1 MSLYHDLI
9 EYTDKQYT
17 PLHMPG
23 HKRNPA
29 FPQPEAIK
37 ADITEIPDFDSL
49 YEESGPLLALKERVQ
64 RLYHSE
70 NSFLLVNGSTGGL
83 LTAIRS
89 ATKQGDTVL
98 MARNCHCAVYHA
110 IRMFGLH
117 AEYIQPEYDRYG
129 IAEGIRLEQVQNALH
144 HFDLSAFHSSHSPEQ
159 EALSSQTHVSTDI
172 FPEHTNPSPRRP
184 SLVILTSPTY
194 EGRISELKAIAD
206 YLHKQKIPL
215 LVDEAHGAH
224 LSLHPAFEGSAVSVG
239 ADLVVQSLHK
249 TLPALTQTALLH
261 VNGSLVTLDRIRSN
275 FKMLQTSSPSFL
287 LLSSVDQCICVL
299 EERADELFSALHQNL
314 IRFYEKTKT
323 LKYLHVISPDEI
335 TRTGDFSQTNCS
347 TTVSSNRYPCDP
359 SRIVVTTPDT
369 MTGLQLATR
378 LKNDFGIEL
387 EASAPRHII
396 AITGIADTEET
407 FDRFAEALQT
417 LDTELVRNTTLTSER
432 STADAHSQSVL
443 TSQKYNNMCF
453 RYPSIP
459 ESVYDSH
466 MTEHA
471 PTETLPYSACEGHIS
486 AEFLY
491 LYPPGI
497 PMLVPGERISAEL
510 LTCIEQLLENNFSL
524 YGPKHATNKYLQVL
538 QEN

>member
-23 HKRNPA
+23 HKRNPL
-29 FPQPEAIK
+29 FLQPDAYK
-37 ADITEIPDFDSL
+37 SDITEIPGFDSL

-89 ATKQGDTVL
+89 ATKRGDTVL

-117 AEYIQPEYDRYG
+117 AEYIQPDYDKYG
-129 IAEGIRLEQVQNALH
+129 IAEGIRLEQVQ
-144 HFDLSAFHSSHSPEQ
+144 DTLSRWESASSPTATSPQ
-159 EALSSQTHVSTDI
+159 LDSDAQKATLT
-172 FPEHTNPSPRRP
+172 PACKRP

-194 EGRISELKAIAD
+194 EGRISELKAIVN
-206 YLHKQKIPL
+206 YLHEQNIPL

-224 LSLHPAFEGSAVSVG
+224 LSLHPVFEGSAVAAG

-261 VNGSLVTLDRIRSN
+261 VNGSLVSLDRIRTN

-287 LLSSVDQCICVL
+287 LLSSVDQCICTL
-299 EERADELFSALHQNL
+299 EERAEELFSALQKNL
-314 IRFYEKTKT
+314 TRFYEKTKSM
-323 LKYLHVISPDEI
+323 KCLHVIAP
-335 TRTGDFSQTNCS
+335 TKYNMTQPS
-347 TTVSSNRYPCDP
+347 TDTAPQPVPSTCDP
-359 SRIVVTTPDT
+359 SRIVVTTPAT
-369 MTGLQLATR
+369 LTGLQLAER
-378 LKNDFGIEL
+378 LKKDFGIEF

-407 FDRFAEALQT
+407 FERFAKALLAIDAELALKQTSDLQT
-417 LDTELVRNTTLTSER
+417 IFP
-432 STADAHSQSVL
+432 STDFQTVESTQHF
-443 TSQKYNNMCF
+443 TDNYF
-453 RYPSIP
+453 HYPAIP
-459 ESVYDSH
+459 ESVYDSYAV
-466 MTEHA
+466 EDSPA
-471 PTETLPYSACEGHIS
+471 EAIPYTACESRIS

-510 LTCIEQLLENNFSL
+510 LDCIEHLLKNNFSL
-524 YGPKHATNKYLQVL
+524 YGPKRAADKYLQVIR
-538 QEN
+538 EN

>member
-23 HKRNPA
+23 HKRNPL
-29 FPQPEAIK
+29 FPQPDAYR
-37 ADITEIPDFDSL
+37 ADITEIPGFDSL

-64 RLYHSE
+64 KLYHSE

-89 ATKQGDTVL
+89 ATRQGDTVL

-117 AEYIQPEYDRYG
+117 AEYIWPEYDCYG
-129 IAEGIRLEQVQNALH
+129 IAEGIRLEQVQEVLERNS
-144 HFDLSAFHSSHSPEQ
+144 SAQSGFTAQGTTSH
-159 EALSSQTHVSTDI
+159 
-172 FPEHTNPSPRRP
+172 P

-206 YLHKQKIPL
+206 YLHELNIPL

-224 LSLHPAFEGSAVSVG
+224 LSLHPAFPGSAIAAG

-261 VNGSLVTLDRIRSN
+261 VNGSLVSLDRIRAN

-287 LLSSVDQCICVL
+287 LLSSVDQYICAL
-299 EERADELFSALHQNL
+299 EEHRDKLYLTLQQNL
-314 IRFYEKTKT
+314 TKFYQKTKV
-323 LKYLHVISPDEI
+323 LRCLHVIEPAE
-335 TRTGDFSQTNCS
+335 CS
-347 TTVSSNRYPCDP
+347 LSCDP
-359 SRIVVTTPDT
+359 SRLVITTPST
-369 MTGLQLATR
+369 LSGLQLAER
-378 LKNDFGIEL
+378 LKNDFKIEL
-387 EASAPRHII
+387 EATAPRHII
-396 AITGIADTEET
+396 AITGIADTAET
-407 FDRFAEALQT
+407 FERFADALLALDGTLAAPPGAGLEAF
-417 LDTELVRNTTLTSER
+417 
-432 STADAHSQSVL
+432 H
-443 TSQKYNNMCF
+443 
-453 RYPSIP
+453 YPAIP

-466 MTEHA
+466 AVEYA
-471 PTETLPYSACEGHIS
+471 PTESLPYSACEGRIS

-497 PMLVPGERISAEL
+497 PMLVPGERIPAEL
-510 LTCIEQLLENNFSL
+510 LNCIDQLDQQGFSL
-524 YGPKHATNKYLQVL
+524 YGPKHAGDKYLQVIR
-538 QEN
+538 EN

>member
-29 FPQPEAIK
+29 FPQPDAYRS
-37 ADITEIPDFDSL
+37 DITEIPGFDSL
-49 YEESGPLLALKERVQ
+49 YEESGPLFALKERVQ

-89 ATKQGDTVL
+89 ATKRGDTVL

-117 AEYIQPEYDRYG
+117 VEYIQPDCDIYG
-129 IAEGIRLEQVQNALH
+129 IAEGIRLEQIQRALESINATSSGS
-144 HFDLSAFHSSHSPEQ
+144 SATETPSAP
-159 EALSSQTHVSTDI
+159 TDKL
-172 FPEHTNPSPRRP
+172 P

-206 YLHKQKIPL
+206 YLHGQNIPL

-224 LSLHPAFEGSAVSVG
+224 LSLHPAFGGSAVAAG

-261 VNGSLVTLDRIRSN
+261 VNGSLVSLDRVRTN

-287 LLSSVDQCICVL
+287 LLSSVDQCIGAL
-299 EERADELFSALHQNL
+299 EEQADELFSALQQNL
-314 IRFYEKTKT
+314 LQFYEKTKG
-323 LKYLHVISPDEI
+323 LKQLHVIHPAEYAGS
-335 TRTGDFSQTNCS
+335 
-347 TTVSSNRYPCDP
+347 YDP

-369 MTGLQLATR
+369 LTGLQLAER
-378 LKNDFGIEL
+378 LKQDFGIEL

-407 FDRFAEALQT
+407 FERFAKALLEIDADLT
-417 LDTELVRNTTLTSER
+417 LKQATKHTTNS
-432 STADAHSQSVL
+432 
-443 TSQKYNNMCF
+443 CF
-453 RYPSIP
+453 RYPAIP
-459 ESVYDSH
+459 EAVYDSH
-466 MTEHA
+466 AVETS
-471 PTETLPYSACEGHIS
+471 PTESLPYPSCEGRIS

-497 PMLVPGERISAEL
+497 PMLVPGECISAEL
-510 LTCIEQLLENNFSL
+510 LSCIGQLLENGFSL
-524 YGPKHATNKYLQVL
+524 YGPRRAADKYLQVVR
-538 QEN
+538 EN

>member
-23 HKRNPA
+23 HKRNPS
-29 FPQPEAIK
+29 FPQPDAYK
-37 ADITEIPDFDSL
+37 SDITEIPGFDSL
-49 YEESGPLLALKERVQ
+49 YEESGPLLALKKRIQ

-89 ATKQGDTVL
+89 ATKRGDTVL

-117 AEYIQPEYDRYG
+117 AEYIQPDCDIYG
-129 IAEGIRLEQVQNALH
+129 IAEGIRLEQVQRALEAINVT
-144 HFDLSAFHSSHSPEQ
+144 DSGSSAT
-159 EALSSQTHVSTDI
+159 EA
-172 FPEHTNPSPRRP
+172 PSAPTVKRP
-184 SLVILTSPTY
+184 ALVILTSPTY

-206 YLHKQKIPL
+206 YLHEQNIPL

-224 LSLHPAFEGSAVSVG
+224 LSLHPAFEGSAVAAG

-261 VNGSLVTLDRIRSN
+261 VNGSLVSLDRIRIN

-287 LLSSVDQCICVL
+287 LLSSVDQCISAL
-299 EERADELFSALHQNL
+299 EERADELFSTLQRNL
-314 IRFYEKTKT
+314 MRFYEKIKG
-323 LKYLHVISPDEI
+323 LKYFRVIVPA
-335 TRTGDFSQTNCS
+335 GYANANGLPQFSAC
-347 TTVSSNRYPCDP
+347 TTSQLNGTSRDP
-359 SRIVVTTPDT
+359 SRIVVITPALL
-369 MTGLQLATR
+369 TGLQLAKR
-378 LKNDFGIEL
+378 LKKDFGIEL

-407 FDRFAEALQT
+407 FEHFAEALLAIDAELAVQQVSTDNDSQT
-417 LDTELVRNTTLTSER
+417 PRAHDT
-432 STADAHSQSVL
+432 D
-443 TSQKYNNMCF
+443 F
-453 RYPSIP
+453 RAIEASRFFVDNYFHYPSIP
-459 ESVYDSH
+459 EAVNNSYEIED
-466 MTEHA
+466 A
-471 PTETLPYSACEGHIS
+471 PSESLPYSSCKNRIS

-497 PMLVPGERISAEL
+497 PMLVPGERISDEL
-510 LTCIEQLLENNFSL
+510 LNCIEQLLKNDFSL
-524 YGPKHATNKYLQVL
+524 YGPKRAADKYLQVIR
-538 QEN
+538 EN

>member
-29 FPQPEAIK
+29 FPQLDAYK
-37 ADITEIPDFDSL
+37 SDITEIPGFDSL

-89 ATKQGDTVL
+89 ATKRGDIVL

-117 AEYIQPEYDRYG
+117 AEYIQPDYDEYG
-129 IAEGIRLEQVQNALH
+129 IAEGIRLEQVQKALERCE
-144 HFDLSAFHSSHSPEQ
+144 LA
-159 EALSSQTHVSTDI
+159 
-172 FPEHTNPSPRRP
+172 

-194 EGRISELKAIAD
+194 EGRISELKAISD
-206 YLHKQKIPL
+206 YLHGQNIPL

-224 LSLHPAFEGSAVSVG
+224 LSLHPAFEGGAVAAG

-261 VNGSLVTLDRIRSN
+261 VNGSLVSLDRVRTN

-287 LLSSVDQCICVL
+287 LLSSVDQCIGAL
-299 EERADELFSALHQNL
+299 EERADELFLALQQNL
-314 IRFYEKTKT
+314 LNFYEITKR
-323 LKYLHVISPDEI
+323 LKQLHVITPAKYE
-335 TRTGDFSQTNCS
+335 SQCDMPQPSADTAS
-347 TTVSSNRYPCDP
+347 QLVPLTCDP

-369 MTGLQLATR
+369 LTGLQLAER
-378 LKNDFGIEL
+378 LKQDFGIEL

-407 FDRFAEALQT
+407 FERFAKALLEIDADLT
-417 LDTELVRNTTLTSER
+417 LKQATKHTTNS
-432 STADAHSQSVL
+432 
-443 TSQKYNNMCF
+443 CF
-453 RYPSIP
+453 RYPAIP
-459 ESVYDSH
+459 EAVYDSH
-466 MTEHA
+466 AVETS
-471 PTETLPYSACEGHIS
+471 PTEFLPYSSCEGRIS

-497 PMLVPGERISAEL
+497 PMLVPGECISAEL
-510 LTCIEQLLENNFSL
+510 LSCIEQLLENGFSL
-524 YGPKHATNKYLQVL
+524 YGPRRAADKYLQVVR
-538 QEN
+538 EN

>member
-1 MSLYHDLI
+1 MSLYQDLI

-23 HKRNPA
+23 HKRNPL
-29 FPQPEAIK
+29 FPQPDAYK
-37 ADITEIPDFDSL
+37 SDITEIPGFDSL
-49 YEESGPLLALKERVQ
+49 YEESGPLLSLKERVQ

-89 ATKQGDTVL
+89 ATKRGDTVL

-117 AEYIQPEYDRYG
+117 AESIQPYCDIYG
-129 IAEGIRLEQVQNALH
+129 IAEGIRLEQVQKALERCNLPES
-144 HFDLSAFHSSHSPEQ
+144 DSDAQRATLASACK
-159 EALSSQTHVSTDI
+159 
-172 FPEHTNPSPRRP
+172 RP

-194 EGRISELKAIAD
+194 EGRISELKAISD
-206 YLHKQKIPL
+206 YLHEQNIPL

-224 LSLHPAFEGSAVSVG
+224 LSLHPTFEGSAVAAG

-261 VNGSLVTLDRIRSN
+261 VNGPLVSLDRVRTN

-287 LLSSVDQCICVL
+287 LLSSVDQCISAL
-299 EERADELFSALHQNL
+299 EERSDELFLTLQQNL
-314 IRFYEKTKT
+314 LNFYEITKR
-323 LKYLHVISPDEI
+323 LKQLHVITPAKYESECDMPQPSAD
-335 TRTGDFSQTNCS
+335 TASQP
-347 TTVSSNRYPCDP
+347 VSLTCDP
-359 SRIVVTTPDT
+359 SRIVVTTPAT
-369 MTGLQLATR
+369 LTGLQLAER
-378 LKNDFGIEL
+378 FKKDFGIEL

-396 AITGIADTEET
+396 AITGIADTKET
-407 FDRFAEALQT
+407 FERFAKALLAIDAELALKQTSDLQT
-417 LDTELVRNTTLTSER
+417 IFP
-432 STADAHSQSVL
+432 STDFHTVESTQHS
-443 TSQKYNNMCF
+443 TDNYF
-453 RYPSIP
+453 HYPAIP
-459 ESVYDSH
+459 EAVYDSH
-466 MTEHA
+466 AVEDA
-471 PTETLPYSACEGHIS
+471 PTESLPYSACEGHIS

-510 LTCIEQLLENNFSL
+510 LDCIEHLLKNNFSL
-524 YGPKHATNKYLQVL
+524 YGPKRAADQYLQVIR
-538 QEN
+538 EN

>member
-23 HKRNPA
+23 HKRNPL
-29 FPQPEAIK
+29 FPQPDAYK
-37 ADITEIPDFDSL
+37 SDITEIPSFDSL
-49 YEESGPLLALKERVQ
+49 YEESGPLLALKERIQ
-64 RLYHSE
+64 HLYHSE

-117 AEYIQPEYDRYG
+117 AEYIQPDYDKYG
-129 IAEGIRLEQVQNALH
+129 IAEGIRLEQVQCALES
-144 HFDLSAFHSSHSPEQ
+144 LSAPDSVSSATETTSPP
-159 EALSSQTHVSTDI
+159 TGK
-172 FPEHTNPSPRRP
+172 RP
-184 SLVILTSPTY
+184 ALVILTSPTY

-206 YLHKQKIPL
+206 YLHGQNIPL

-224 LSLHPAFEGSAVSVG
+224 LSLHPAFPGSAVTAG

-249 TLPALTQTALLH
+249 TLPTLTQTALLH
-261 VNGSLVTLDRIRSN
+261 VNGSLLSADRVRTN

-287 LLSSVDQCICVL
+287 LLSSVDQCIGAL
-299 EERADELFSALHQNL
+299 EERAEELFSALQQNL
-314 IRFYEKTKT
+314 TRFYERTKE
-323 LKYLHVISPDEI
+323 LKQLQVIVPEQNETTYDDSLPHTD
-335 TRTGDFSQTNCS
+335 TMPQPPRTG
-347 TTVSSNRYPCDP
+347 CDP

-369 MTGLQLATR
+369 ITGLQLAKR
-378 LKNDFGIEL
+378 LKKDFGIEL

-396 AITGIADTEET
+396 AITGIADPEET
-407 FDRFAEALQT
+407 FERFARALLTIDAELELSASSICTTSTIEPQA
-417 LDTELVRNTTLTSER
+417 TEP
-432 STADAHSQSVL
+432 
-443 TSQKYNNMCF
+443 F
-453 RYPSIP
+453 RYSENNRFHSPAIP
-459 ESVYDSH
+459 EFVHDSCAV
-466 MTEHA
+466 EDA
-471 PTETLPYSACEGHIS
+471 PTESLPYSACEGRIS

-497 PMLVPGERISAEL
+497 PMLVPGERINAEL
-510 LTCIEQLLENNFSL
+510 LDCIEQLLQKDFSL
-524 YGPKHATNKYLQVL
+524 YGPKRAADKYLQVIR
-538 QEN
+538 EN

>member
-23 HKRNPA
+23 HKRNPL
-29 FPQPEAIK
+29 FPQPDAYK
-37 ADITEIPDFDSL
+37 SDITEIPGFDSL
-49 YEESGPLLALKERVQ
+49 YEESGPLLSLKERVQ

-89 ATKQGDTVL
+89 ATKRGDTVL

-117 AEYIQPEYDRYG
+117 AEYIQPDCDIYG
-129 IAEGIRLEQVQNALH
+129 IAEGIRLEQVQKALERCK
-144 HFDLSAFHSSHSPEQ
+144 LA
-159 EALSSQTHVSTDI
+159 
-172 FPEHTNPSPRRP
+172 

-194 EGRISELKAIAD
+194 EGRISELKAISD
-206 YLHKQKIPL
+206 YLHEQNIPL

-224 LSLHPAFEGSAVSVG
+224 LSLHPTFEGSAVAAG

-261 VNGSLVTLDRIRSN
+261 VNGPLVSLDRVRTN

-287 LLSSVDQCICVL
+287 LLSSVDQCISAL
-299 EERADELFSALHQNL
+299 EEQADELFSALQQNL
-314 IRFYEKTKT
+314 LQFYEKTKG
-323 LKYLHVISPDEI
+323 LKQLHVIHPVEYA
-335 TRTGDFSQTNCS
+335 
-347 TTVSSNRYPCDP
+347 SSYDP

-369 MTGLQLATR
+369 LTGLQLAER
-378 LKNDFGIEL
+378 LKQDFGIEL

-396 AITGIADTEET
+396 AITGIADTQET
-407 FDRFAEALQT
+407 FERFADAL
-417 LDTELVRNTTLTSER
+417 LAVDAELER
-432 STADAHSQSVL
+432 STLFYNQTTVSSETVPQATVPNTMNRATENTRFSVEHI
-443 TSQKYNNMCF
+443 F
-453 RYPSIP
+453 HYPAIP
-459 ESVYDSH
+459 EAVCDSH
-466 MTEHA
+466 AVEDASTKS
-471 PTETLPYSACEGHIS
+471 LPYSACEGHIS

-497 PMLVPGERISAEL
+497 PMLVPGERVNTEL
-510 LTCIEQLLENNFSL
+510 LACMEQLLKNGFSL
-524 YGPKHATNKYLQVL
+524 YGPRRAADQYLQVIW
-538 QEN
+538 EN

>member
-9 EYTDKQYT
+9 EYTNKQYT

-23 HKRNPA
+23 HKRNPL
-29 FPQPEAIK
+29 FLQPDAYK
-37 ADITEIPDFDSL
+37 SDITEIPGFDSL

-89 ATKQGDTVL
+89 ATKRGDTVL

-117 AEYIQPEYDRYG
+117 AEYIQPDYDIYG
-129 IAEGIRLEQVQNALH
+129 IAEGIRLEQIQQVLECNATS
-144 HFDLSAFHSSHSPEQ
+144 DSPTAETPPT
-159 EALSSQTHVSTDI
+159 LTDK
-172 FPEHTNPSPRRP
+172 RP

-206 YLHKQKIPL
+206 YLHGQNIPL

-224 LSLHPAFEGSAVSVG
+224 LSLHPTFEGSAVAAG

-261 VNGSLVTLDRIRSN
+261 VNGPLVSLDRVRTN

-287 LLSSVDQCICVL
+287 LLSSVDQCISAL
-299 EERADELFSALHQNL
+299 EERAEALFSALQKNL
-314 IRFYEKTKT
+314 TRFYEKTKSM
-323 LKYLHVISPDEI
+323 KRLHVIAPTKYNMTQPSADTAP
-335 TRTGDFSQTNCS
+335 QPVPS
-347 TTVSSNRYPCDP
+347 TCDP
-359 SRIVVTTPDT
+359 SRIVVTTPAT
-369 MTGLQLATR
+369 LTGLQLAER
-378 LKNDFGIEL
+378 LKKDFGIEL

-407 FDRFAEALQT
+407 FERFAKALLAIDAELALKQTSDLQT
-417 LDTELVRNTTLTSER
+417 IFP
-432 STADAHSQSVL
+432 STDFHTVESTQHSTDNYVH
-443 TSQKYNNMCF
+443 
-453 RYPSIP
+453 YPAIP
-459 ESVYDSH
+459 KAVYDSYAV
-466 MTEHA
+466 EDA
-471 PTETLPYSACEGHIS
+471 PVESLPYSACEGRIS

-510 LTCIEQLLENNFSL
+510 LDCIEQLLKNNFSL
-524 YGPKHATNKYLQVL
+524 YGPKRATDQYLQVIR
-538 QEN
+538 EN

>member
-23 HKRNPA
+23 HKRNPL
-29 FPQPEAIK
+29 FPQPDAYHT
-37 ADITEIPDFDSL
+37 DITEIPGFDSL

-117 AEYIQPEYDRYG
+117 AEYIQPDYDRYG
-129 IAEGIRLEQVQNALH
+129 IAEGIRLEQVQHTLERICTSGAA
-144 HFDLSAFHSSHSPEQ
+144 STVQSP
-159 EALSSQTHVSTDI
+159 ACK
-172 FPEHTNPSPRRP
+172 RP
-184 SLVILTSPTY
+184 ALVILTSPTY

-206 YLHKQKIPL
+206 YLHGQDIPL

-224 LSLHPAFEGSAVSVG
+224 LSLHPTFPGSAISAG

-261 VNGSLVTLDRIRSN
+261 VNGSRVLLDRIRTN

-287 LLSSVDQCICVL
+287 LLSSVDQCISAL
-299 EERADELFSALHQNL
+299 EERADELFPALQQNL
-314 IRFYEKTKT
+314 ARFYDKTKS
-323 LKYLHVISPDEI
+323 LRQLHVIAPTEYANEYD
-335 TRTGDFSQTNCS
+335 GLQ
-347 TTVSSNRYPCDP
+347 SSRPLCDP
-359 SRIVVTTPDT
+359 SRIVVVTPPT
-369 MTGLQLATR
+369 LTGLQLAER
-378 LKNDFGIEL
+378 LKQGFGIEL
-387 EASAPRHII
+387 EANTPRHII
-396 AITGIADTEET
+396 AITGIADTAET
-407 FDRFAEALQT
+407 FERFANALLTIDAELEQS
-417 LDTELVRNTTLTSER
+417 LDTGF
-432 STADAHSQSVL
+432 DIFH
-443 TSQKYNNMCF
+443 
-453 RYPSIP
+453 YPAIP
-459 ESVYDSH
+459 EAVYDSC
-466 MTEHA
+466 TVEDT
-471 PTETLPYSACEGHIS
+471 PTESFPYASCKDRIS

-497 PMLVPGERISAEL
+497 PMLVPGERVSTEL
-510 LTCIEQLLENNFSL
+510 LGCIEHLLQNGFSL
-524 YGPKHATNKYLQVL
+524 YGPKRAGDKYLQVIR
-538 QEN
+538 EN

>member
-9 EYTDKQYT
+9 EYTNKQYT

-23 HKRNPA
+23 HKRNPL
-29 FPQPEAIK
+29 FLQPDAYK
-37 ADITEIPDFDSL
+37 SDITEIPGFDSL

-89 ATKQGDTVL
+89 ATKRGDTVL

-117 AEYIQPEYDRYG
+117 AEYIQPDYDIYG
-129 IAEGIRLEQVQNALH
+129 IAEGIRLEQIQQVLECNATS
-144 HFDLSAFHSSHSPEQ
+144 DSPTAETPPT
-159 EALSSQTHVSTDI
+159 LTDK
-172 FPEHTNPSPRRP
+172 RP

-206 YLHKQKIPL
+206 YLHEQNIPL

-224 LSLHPAFEGSAVSVG
+224 LSLHPTFEGSAVAAG

-261 VNGSLVTLDRIRSN
+261 VNGPLVSLDRVRTN

-287 LLSSVDQCICVL
+287 LLSSVDQCISAL
-299 EERADELFSALHQNL
+299 EERAEALFSALQKNL
-314 IRFYEKTKT
+314 TRFYEKTKSM
-323 LKYLHVISPDEI
+323 KRLHVIAPTKYNMTQPSADTAP
-335 TRTGDFSQTNCS
+335 QPVPS
-347 TTVSSNRYPCDP
+347 TCDP
-359 SRIVVTTPDT
+359 SRIVVTTPAT
-369 MTGLQLATR
+369 LTGLQLAER
-378 LKNDFGIEL
+378 LKKDFGIEL

-407 FDRFAEALQT
+407 FERFAKALLAIDAELALKQTSDLQT
-417 LDTELVRNTTLTSER
+417 IFP
-432 STADAHSQSVL
+432 STDFQTVESTQHSTDNYVH
-443 TSQKYNNMCF
+443 
-453 RYPSIP
+453 YPAIP
-459 ESVYDSH
+459 KAVYDSYAV
-466 MTEHA
+466 EDA
-471 PTETLPYSACEGHIS
+471 PVESLPYSACEGRIS

-510 LTCIEQLLENNFSL
+510 LDCIEHLLKNNFSL
-524 YGPKHATNKYLQVL
+524 YGPKRAADQYLQVIR
-538 QEN
+538 EN

>member
-23 HKRNPA
+23 HKRNPL
-29 FPQPEAIK
+29 FLQPEAYQS
-37 ADITEIPDFDSL
+37 DITEIPGFDSL
-49 YEESGPLLALKERVQ
+49 YEESGPLLTLKERVQ

-89 ATKQGDTVL
+89 ATKRGDTVL

-117 AEYIQPEYDRYG
+117 AEYIQPDYDIYG
-129 IAEGIRLEQVQNALH
+129 IAEGIRLEQIQQVLECNATS
-144 HFDLSAFHSSHSPEQ
+144 DSPTAETPPT
-159 EALSSQTHVSTDI
+159 LTDK
-172 FPEHTNPSPRRP
+172 RP

-206 YLHKQKIPL
+206 YLHEQNIPL

-224 LSLHPAFEGSAVSVG
+224 LSLHPAFEGSAVAAG

-261 VNGSLVTLDRIRSN
+261 VNGSLVSLDRIRAN

-287 LLSSVDQCICVL
+287 LLSSVDQCICTL
-299 EERADELFSALHQNL
+299 EERAEELFSALQKNL
-314 IRFYEKTKT
+314 TRFYEKTKSM
-323 LKYLHVISPDEI
+323 KCLHVIAP
-335 TRTGDFSQTNCS
+335 TKYNMTQPS
-347 TTVSSNRYPCDP
+347 TDTAPQPVPSTCDP
-359 SRIVVTTPDT
+359 SRIVVTTPAT
-369 MTGLQLATR
+369 LTGLQLAER
-378 LKNDFGIEL
+378 LKKDFGIEL

-407 FDRFAEALQT
+407 FERFAKALLAIDAELALKQTSDLQT
-417 LDTELVRNTTLTSER
+417 IFP
-432 STADAHSQSVL
+432 STDFQTVESTQHF
-443 TSQKYNNMCF
+443 TDNYF
-453 RYPSIP
+453 HYPAIP
-459 ESVYDSH
+459 EAVYDSYVVEDAS
-466 MTEHA
+466 TES
-471 PTETLPYSACEGHIS
+471 LPYSACEGRIS

-510 LTCIEQLLENNFSL
+510 LDCIEQLLKNNFSL
-524 YGPKHATNKYLQVL
+524 YGPKRAADKYLQVIR
-538 QEN
+538 EN

>member
-9 EYTDKQYT
+9 EYTNKQYT

-29 FPQPEAIK
+29 FPQPDAYR
-37 ADITEIPDFDSL
+37 ADITEIPGFDSL

-117 AEYIQPEYDRYG
+117 AEYIQPDCDEYG
-129 IAEGIRLEQVQNALH
+129 IAEGIRLEQVQRALESINATSSGS
-144 HFDLSAFHSSHSPEQ
+144 SATETHSAP
-159 EALSSQTHVSTDI
+159 TCK
-172 FPEHTNPSPRRP
+172 RP

-194 EGRISELKAIAD
+194 EGRLSELKAIAD
-206 YLHKQKIPL
+206 YLHGQNIPL

-224 LSLHPAFEGSAVSVG
+224 LSLHPTFEGSAVAAG

-261 VNGSLVTLDRIRSN
+261 VNGPLVSLDRVRTN

-287 LLSSVDQCICVL
+287 LLSSVDQCISAL
-299 EERADELFSALHQNL
+299 EERAEALFSALQKNL
-314 IRFYEKTKT
+314 TRFYEKTKSM
-323 LKYLHVISPDEI
+323 KRLHVIAPTKYNMTQPSADTAP
-335 TRTGDFSQTNCS
+335 QPVPS
-347 TTVSSNRYPCDP
+347 TCDP
-359 SRIVVTTPDT
+359 SRIVVTTPAT
-369 MTGLQLATR
+369 LTGLQLAER
-378 LKNDFGIEL
+378 LKKDFGIEL

-407 FDRFAEALQT
+407 FERFAKALLAIDAELALKQTSDLQT
-417 LDTELVRNTTLTSER
+417 IFP
-432 STADAHSQSVL
+432 STDFQTVESTQHS
-443 TSQKYNNMCF
+443 TDNYF
-453 RYPSIP
+453 HYPAIP
-459 ESVYDSH
+459 EAVYDSYVVEDAS
-466 MTEHA
+466 TES
-471 PTETLPYSACEGHIS
+471 LPYSACEGRIS

-510 LTCIEQLLENNFSL
+510 LDCIEQLLKNNFSL
-524 YGPKHATNKYLQVL
+524 YGPKRATDQYLQVIR
-538 QEN
+538 EN

>member
-1 MSLYHDLI
+1 MSLYQDLI
-9 EYTDKQYT
+9 QYTDKNYT

-29 FPQPEAIK
+29 FPQPDAYK
-37 ADITEIPDFDSL
+37 SDITEIPGFDSL

-89 ATKQGDTVL
+89 ATKRGDTVL

-117 AEYIQPEYDRYG
+117 AEYIQPDYDEYG
-129 IAEGIRLEQVQNALH
+129 IAEGIRLEQVQTALKRCE
-144 HFDLSAFHSSHSPEQ
+144 L
-159 EALSSQTHVSTDI
+159 T
-172 FPEHTNPSPRRP
+172 

-194 EGRISELKAIAD
+194 EGRLSELKAIAD
-206 YLHKQKIPL
+206 YLHGQNIPL

-224 LSLHPAFEGSAVSVG
+224 LSLHPTFEGSAVAAG

-261 VNGSLVTLDRIRSN
+261 VNGSLVSLDRVRTN

-287 LLSSVDQCICVL
+287 LLSSVDQCISAL
-299 EERADELFSALHQNL
+299 EERADELFTALQHKL
-314 IRFYEKTKT
+314 ARFYEKTKS
-323 LKYLHVISPDEI
+323 LKQLHVIAPTEYAGS
-335 TRTGDFSQTNCS
+335 
-347 TTVSSNRYPCDP
+347 YDP
-359 SRIVVTTPDT
+359 SRIVVTTPAT
-369 MTGLQLATR
+369 ITGLQLAER
-378 LKNDFGIEL
+378 LKKNFGIEL

-407 FDRFAEALQT
+407 FEGFAEAL
-417 LDTELVRNTTLTSER
+417 LAIDAALTPEPTSDIQAISPRTDSRTIEV
-432 STADAHSQSVL
+432 TQDAA
-443 TSQKYNNMCF
+443 NNYF
-453 RYPSIP
+453 HYPAIP
-459 ESVYDSH
+459 EVVYDSYAI
-466 MTEHA
+466 EDA
-471 PTETLPYSACEGHIS
+471 PTESLPYSACEGRIS

-497 PMLVPGERISAEL
+497 PMLVPGERISGVL
-510 LTCIEQLLENNFSL
+510 IDCIEQLLKNDFSL
-524 YGPKHATNKYLQVL
+524 YGPKRAADRYLQVIR
-538 QEN
+538 EN

>member
-23 HKRNPA
+23 HKRNPL
-29 FPQPEAIK
+29 FPQPDAYR
-37 ADITEIPDFDSL
+37 ADITEIPGFDSL

-89 ATKQGDTVL
+89 ATKRGDSVL

-117 AEYIQPEYDRYG
+117 AEYIQPDYDKYG
-129 IAEGIRLEQVQNALH
+129 IAEGIRLEQVQ
-144 HFDLSAFHSSHSPEQ
+144 DTLSRWESASSPTATSPQ
-159 EALSSQTHVSTDI
+159 PDSDAQRATLT
-172 FPEHTNPSPRRP
+172 PACKRP

-194 EGRISELKAIAD
+194 EGRISELKAIVN
-206 YLHKQKIPL
+206 YLHEQNIPL

-224 LSLHPAFEGSAVSVG
+224 LSLHPAFEGSAVAAG

-261 VNGSLVTLDRIRSN
+261 VNGSLVSLDRIRTN

-287 LLSSVDQCICVL
+287 LLSSVDQCISSL
-299 EERADELFSALHQNL
+299 EKRADELFLALQQNL
-314 IRFYEKTKT
+314 LNFYETTKR
-323 LKYLHVISPDEI
+323 LKQLHVITPAKYESECDMPQPSAD
-335 TRTGDFSQTNCS
+335 TASHP
-347 TTVSSNRYPCDP
+347 VSLTCDP
-359 SRIVVTTPDT
+359 SRIVVTTPAT
-369 MTGLQLATR
+369 LTGLQLAER
-378 LKNDFGIEL
+378 LKKDFGIEL

-396 AITGIADTEET
+396 AITGVADTEET
-407 FDRFAEALQT
+407 FGRFAEALLEIDAELEHQQISADSTSASFISDLQT
-417 LDTELVRNTTLTSER
+417 PTTPG
-432 STADAHSQSVL
+432 AKNPDNYFH
-443 TSQKYNNMCF
+443 
-453 RYPSIP
+453 YPAIP
-459 ESVYDSH
+459 ESVYDSYAV
-466 MTEHA
+466 EDSPA
-471 PTETLPYSACEGHIS
+471 EAIPYTACESRIS

-510 LTCIEQLLENNFSL
+510 LDCIEQLLKNNFSL
-524 YGPKHATNKYLQVL
+524 YGPKRAADKYLQVIR
-538 QEN
+538 EN

>member
-1 MSLYHDLI
+1 MSLYQDLI
-9 EYTDKQYT
+9 QYTDKNYT

-29 FPQPEAIK
+29 FPQPDAYK
-37 ADITEIPDFDSL
+37 SDITEIPGFDSL

-89 ATKQGDTVL
+89 ATKRGDTVL

-117 AEYIQPEYDRYG
+117 AEYIQPDYDEYG
-129 IAEGIRLEQVQNALH
+129 IAEGIRLEQVQTALKRCE
-144 HFDLSAFHSSHSPEQ
+144 L
-159 EALSSQTHVSTDI
+159 T
-172 FPEHTNPSPRRP
+172 

-194 EGRISELKAIAD
+194 EGRLSELKAIAD
-206 YLHKQKIPL
+206 YLHGQNIPL

-224 LSLHPAFEGSAVSVG
+224 LSLHPTFEGSAVAAG

-261 VNGSLVTLDRIRSN
+261 VNGSLVSLDRVRTN

-287 LLSSVDQCICVL
+287 LLSSVDQCISAL
-299 EERADELFSALHQNL
+299 EERADELFTALQHKL
-314 IRFYEKTKT
+314 ARFYEKTKS
-323 LKYLHVISPDEI
+323 LKQLHVIAPTEYAGS
-335 TRTGDFSQTNCS
+335 
-347 TTVSSNRYPCDP
+347 YDP
-359 SRIVVTTPDT
+359 SRIVVTTPAT
-369 MTGLQLATR
+369 ITGLQLAEC
-378 LKNDFGIEL
+378 LKKNFGIEL
-387 EASAPRHII
+387 EAGAPRHII

-407 FDRFAEALQT
+407 FEGFAEAL
-417 LDTELVRNTTLTSER
+417 LAIDAALTPEPTSDIQAISPRTDSRTIEV
-432 STADAHSQSVL
+432 TQDAA
-443 TSQKYNNMCF
+443 NNYF
-453 RYPSIP
+453 HYPAIP
-459 ESVYDSH
+459 EVVYDSYAI
-466 MTEHA
+466 EDA
-471 PTETLPYSACEGHIS
+471 PTESLPYSACEGRIS

-497 PMLVPGERISAEL
+497 PMLVPGERISGVL
-510 LTCIEQLLENNFSL
+510 IDCIEQLLKNDFSL
-524 YGPKHATNKYLQVL
+524 YGPKRAADRYLQVIR
-538 QEN
+538 EN

>member
-1 MSLYHDLI
+1 MSLYQDLI
-9 EYTDKQYT
+9 QYTDKNYT

-23 HKRNPA
+23 HKRNPL
-29 FPQPEAIK
+29 FVQPDAYK
-37 ADITEIPDFDSL
+37 SDITEIPGFDSL

-89 ATKQGDTVL
+89 ATKWGDTVL

-117 AEYIQPEYDRYG
+117 AEYIQPDYDKYG
-129 IAEGIRLEQVQNALH
+129 IAEGIRLEQLQKILERDNTLKP
-144 HFDLSAFHSSHSPEQ
+144 DSAAQ
-159 EALSSQTHVSTDI
+159 ESASI
-172 FPEHTNPSPRRP
+172 PACKRP
-184 SLVILTSPTY
+184 ALVILTSPTY

-206 YLHKQKIPL
+206 YLHGQNIPL

-224 LSLHPAFEGSAVSVG
+224 LSLHPAFEGSAVAAG

-261 VNGSLVTLDRIRSN
+261 VNGSLVSLDRIRAN

-287 LLSSVDQCICVL
+287 LLSSVDQCIRAL
-299 EERADELFSALHQNL
+299 EKRADELFSALQQNL
-314 IRFYEKTKT
+314 MRFYEKTKE
-323 LKYLHVISPDEI
+323 LKQLHVIAPDKYENKCAI
-335 TRTGDFSQTNCS
+335 PQPSADTAPQPVPPT
-347 TTVSSNRYPCDP
+347 CDP
-359 SRIVVTTPDT
+359 SRIVVTTPAT
-369 MTGLQLATR
+369 LTGLQLAEY
-378 LKNDFGIEL
+378 LKKDFGIEL

-407 FDRFAEALQT
+407 FERFAEALLAIDAELALKQT
-417 LDTELVRNTTLTSER
+417 PDLQTISPGTNFRTVEATQHATND
-432 STADAHSQSVL
+432 
-443 TSQKYNNMCF
+443 YF
-453 RYPSIP
+453 RYPAIP
-459 ESVYDSH
+459 EAVYDSYAV
-466 MTEHA
+466 EDA
-471 PTETLPYSACEGHIS
+471 PTESLPYSACEGHIS

-510 LTCIEQLLENNFSL
+510 LDCIEQLLKNNFSL
-524 YGPKHATNKYLQVL
+524 YGPKRAADKYLQVIR
-538 QEN
+538 EN

>member
-9 EYTDKQYT
+9 EYTNKQYT

-29 FPQPEAIK
+29 FPQPDAYR
-37 ADITEIPDFDSL
+37 ADITEIPGFDSL

-89 ATKQGDTVL
+89 ATKRGDTVL

-117 AEYIQPEYDRYG
+117 AEYIQPDYDIYG
-129 IAEGIRLEQVQNALH
+129 IAEGIRLEQIQQVLECNATS
-144 HFDLSAFHSSHSPEQ
+144 DSPTAETPPT
-159 EALSSQTHVSTDI
+159 LTDK
-172 FPEHTNPSPRRP
+172 RP

-194 EGRISELKAIAD
+194 EGRISELKAIAN
-206 YLHKQKIPL
+206 YLHEQNIPL

-224 LSLHPAFEGSAVSVG
+224 LSLHPAFEGSAVAAG

-261 VNGSLVTLDRIRSN
+261 VNGSLVSLDRIRAN

-287 LLSSVDQCICVL
+287 LLSSVDQCICTL
-299 EERADELFSALHQNL
+299 EERAEELFSALQKNL
-314 IRFYEKTKT
+314 TRFYEKTKSM
-323 LKYLHVISPDEI
+323 KRLHVIAP
-335 TRTGDFSQTNCS
+335 TKYNVTQPS
-347 TTVSSNRYPCDP
+347 TDTAPQPVPSTCDP
-359 SRIVVTTPDT
+359 SRIAVTTPAT
-369 MTGLQLATR
+369 LTGLQLAER
-378 LKNDFGIEL
+378 LKKDFGIEL

-396 AITGIADTEET
+396 AITGIADAEET
-407 FDRFAEALQT
+407 FERFAKALLAIDAELALKQTSDLQT
-417 LDTELVRNTTLTSER
+417 IFP
-432 STADAHSQSVL
+432 STDFHTVESTQHS
-443 TSQKYNNMCF
+443 TDNYF
-453 RYPSIP
+453 HYPAIP
-459 ESVYDSH
+459 EAVYDSH
-466 MTEHA
+466 AVEDA
-471 PTETLPYSACEGHIS
+471 PTESLPYSACEGRIS

-510 LTCIEQLLENNFSL
+510 LDCIEHLLKNNFSL
-524 YGPKHATNKYLQVL
+524 YGPKRAADQYLQVIR
-538 QEN
+538 EN

>member
-23 HKRNPA
+23 HKRNPL
-29 FPQPEAIK
+29 FPQPDAYR
-37 ADITEIPDFDSL
+37 ADITEIPGFDSL

-64 RLYHSE
+64 KLYHSE

-89 ATKQGDTVL
+89 ATRQGDTVL

-117 AEYIQPEYDRYG
+117 AEYIQPEYDNYG
-129 IAEGIRLEQVQNALH
+129 IAEGIRLEQVQEVLERNT
-144 HFDLSAFHSSHSPEQ
+144 SAQSGFTAQGTTSH
-159 EALSSQTHVSTDI
+159 
-172 FPEHTNPSPRRP
+172 P

-206 YLHKQKIPL
+206 YLHGLNIPL

-224 LSLHPAFEGSAVSVG
+224 LSLHPAFEGSAVSAG

-261 VNGSLVTLDRIRSN
+261 VNGSLVSLDRIRAN

-287 LLSSVDQCICVL
+287 LLSSVDQCICAL
-299 EERADELFSALHQNL
+299 EEHRDKLYLTLQQNL
-314 IRFYEKTKT
+314 TKFYQKTKV
-323 LKYLHVISPDEI
+323 LRCLHVIEPAE
-335 TRTGDFSQTNCS
+335 CS
-347 TTVSSNRYPCDP
+347 LSCDP
-359 SRIVVTTPDT
+359 SRLVITTPST
-369 MTGLQLATR
+369 LSGLQLAER
-378 LKNDFGIEL
+378 LKNDFKIEL
-387 EASAPRHII
+387 EATAPRHII
-396 AITGIADTEET
+396 AITGIADTAET
-407 FDRFAEALQT
+407 FERFADALLALDGTLAAPHGAGLEAF
-417 LDTELVRNTTLTSER
+417 
-432 STADAHSQSVL
+432 H
-443 TSQKYNNMCF
+443 
-453 RYPSIP
+453 YPAIP

-466 MTEHA
+466 TVEYA
-471 PTETLPYSACEGHIS
+471 PTESLPYSACEGRIS

-510 LTCIEQLLENNFSL
+510 LNCIDQLDQQGFSL
-524 YGPKHATNKYLQVL
+524 YGPKHAGDKYLQVIR
-538 QEN
+538 EN

>member
-1 MSLYHDLI
+1 MSLYQDLI
-9 EYTDKQYT
+9 QYTDKNYT

-29 FPQPEAIK
+29 FPQPDAYK
-37 ADITEIPDFDSL
+37 SDITEIPGFDSL

-89 ATKQGDTVL
+89 ATKRGDTVL

-117 AEYIQPEYDRYG
+117 AEYIQPDYDEYG
-129 IAEGIRLEQVQNALH
+129 IAEGIRLEQVQTALKRCE
-144 HFDLSAFHSSHSPEQ
+144 L
-159 EALSSQTHVSTDI
+159 T
-172 FPEHTNPSPRRP
+172 

-194 EGRISELKAIAD
+194 EGRLSELKAIAD
-206 YLHKQKIPL
+206 YLHGQNIPL

-224 LSLHPAFEGSAVSVG
+224 LSLHPTFEGSAVAAG

-261 VNGSLVTLDRIRSN
+261 VNGSLVSLDRVRTN

-287 LLSSVDQCICVL
+287 LLSSVDQCISAL
-299 EERADELFSALHQNL
+299 EERADELFTALQHKL
-314 IRFYEKTKT
+314 ARFYEKTKS
-323 LKYLHVISPDEI
+323 LKQLHVIAPTEYAGS
-335 TRTGDFSQTNCS
+335 
-347 TTVSSNRYPCDP
+347 YDP
-359 SRIVVTTPDT
+359 SRIVVTTPAT
-369 MTGLQLATR
+369 ITGLQLAER
-378 LKNDFGIEL
+378 LKKNFGIEL
-387 EASAPRHII
+387 EAGAPRHII

-407 FDRFAEALQT
+407 FEGFAEAL
-417 LDTELVRNTTLTSER
+417 LAIDAALTPEPTSDIQAISPRTDSRTIEV
-432 STADAHSQSVL
+432 TQDAA
-443 TSQKYNNMCF
+443 NNYF
-453 RYPSIP
+453 HYPAIP
-459 ESVYDSH
+459 EVVYDSYAI
-466 MTEHA
+466 EDA
-471 PTETLPYSACEGHIS
+471 PTESLPYSACEGRIS

-497 PMLVPGERISAEL
+497 PMLVPGERISGVL
-510 LTCIEQLLENNFSL
+510 IDCIEQLLKNDFSL
-524 YGPKHATNKYLQVL
+524 YGPKRAADRYLQVIR
-538 QEN
+538 EN

>member
-23 HKRNPA
+23 HKRNPL
-29 FPQPEAIK
+29 FPQPDAYK
-37 ADITEIPDFDSL
+37 SDITEIPGFDSL
-49 YEESGPLLALKERVQ
+49 YEESGPLLSLKERVQ

-89 ATKQGDTVL
+89 ATKRGDTVL

-117 AEYIQPEYDRYG
+117 AEYIQPDCDIYG
-129 IAEGIRLEQVQNALH
+129 IAEGIRLEQVQKALERCK
-144 HFDLSAFHSSHSPEQ
+144 LA
-159 EALSSQTHVSTDI
+159 
-172 FPEHTNPSPRRP
+172 

-194 EGRISELKAIAD
+194 EGRISELKAISD
-206 YLHKQKIPL
+206 YLHEQNIPL

-224 LSLHPAFEGSAVSVG
+224 LSLHPTFEGSAVAAG

-261 VNGSLVTLDRIRSN
+261 VNGPLVSLDRVRTN

-287 LLSSVDQCICVL
+287 LLSSVDQCISAL
-299 EERADELFSALHQNL
+299 EEQADELFSALQQNL
-314 IRFYEKTKT
+314 LQFYEKTKG
-323 LKYLHVISPDEI
+323 LKQLHVIHPVEYA
-335 TRTGDFSQTNCS
+335 
-347 TTVSSNRYPCDP
+347 SSYDP

-369 MTGLQLATR
+369 LTGLQLAER
-378 LKNDFGIEL
+378 LKQDFGIEL

-407 FDRFAEALQT
+407 FERFAKALLAIDADLT
-417 LDTELVRNTTLTSER
+417 LKQATKHTTNS
-432 STADAHSQSVL
+432 
-443 TSQKYNNMCF
+443 CF
-453 RYPSIP
+453 RYPAIP
-459 ESVYDSH
+459 EAVYDSH
-466 MTEHA
+466 SIEDSPA
-471 PTETLPYSACEGHIS
+471 EFLPYSSCEGRIS

-497 PMLVPGERISAEL
+497 PMLVPGECISAEL
-510 LTCIEQLLENNFSL
+510 LSCIGQLLENGFSL
-524 YGPKHATNKYLQVL
+524 YGPRRAADKYLQVVR
-538 QEN
+538 EN

>member
-1 MSLYHDLI
+1 MSLYQDLI
-9 EYTDKQYT
+9 QYTDKQYT

-29 FPQPEAIK
+29 FPQPDAYK
-37 ADITEIPDFDSL
+37 ADITEIPGFDSL

-117 AEYIQPEYDRYG
+117 AEYIRPEYDSYG
-129 IAEGIRLEQVQNALH
+129 IAEGIRPEQVQEVL
-144 HFDLSAFHSSHSPEQ
+144 EQ
-159 EALSSQTHVSTDI
+159 MQV
-172 FPEHTNPSPRRP
+172 PPV
-184 SLVILTSPTY
+184 LVILTSPTY

-206 YLHKQKIPL
+206 YLHEQKIPL

-224 LSLHPAFEGSAVSVG
+224 LSLHPAFDGSAVSAG

-249 TLPALTQTALLH
+249 TLPTLTQTALLH
-261 VNGSLVTLDRIRSN
+261 VNGSLVSLDRIRAN

-287 LLSSVDQCICVL
+287 LLSSVDQCIGVL
-299 EERADELFSALHQNL
+299 EKQSGKLFSALQQNL
-314 IRFYEKTKT
+314 LQFYEKTKE
-323 LKYLHVISPDEI
+323 LKHLHVLSPDEAAPA
-335 TRTGDFSQTNCS
+335 N
-347 TTVSSNRYPCDP
+347 SNRQDP
-359 SRIVVTTPDT
+359 SRIVVTVPDT
-369 MTGLQLATR
+369 ISGLQLAER
-378 LKNDFGIEL
+378 LKNGFGIES

-396 AITGIADTEET
+396 AITGIADSEET
-407 FDRFAEALQT
+407 FARFADALSAI
-417 LDTELVRNTTLTSER
+417 DAELTHT
-432 STADAHSQSVL
+432 HSAAEG
-443 TSQKYNNMCF
+443 F
-453 RYPSIP
+453 RYPVIP
-459 ESVYDSH
+459 EAVYDSYA
-466 MTEHA
+466 TEYTPA
-471 PTETLPYSACEGHIS
+471 ESLPYSACEGRIS

-497 PMLVPGERISAEL
+497 PMLVPGERINREL
-510 LTCIEQLLENNFSL
+510 LDSIEQLLQENFSL
-524 YGPKHATNKYLQVL
+524 YGPKRAADKYLQVIR
-538 QEN
+538 EN

>member
-23 HKRNPA
+23 HKRNPLFLLPDA
-29 FPQPEAIK
+29 YRS
-37 ADITEIPDFDSL
+37 DITEIPGFDSL

-89 ATKQGDTVL
+89 ATKQGNTVL

-117 AEYIQPEYDRYG
+117 AEYIQPDYDKYG
-129 IAEGIRLEQVQNALH
+129 IAEGIRLEQVQKILERGNTLKP
-144 HFDLSAFHSSHSPEQ
+144 DSAAQ
-159 EALSSQTHVSTDI
+159 ESASV
-172 FPEHTNPSPRRP
+172 PACKRP
-184 SLVILTSPTY
+184 ALVILTSPTY

-206 YLHKQKIPL
+206 YLHGQYIPL

-224 LSLHPAFEGSAVSVG
+224 LSLHPAFEGSAVTAG

-249 TLPALTQTALLH
+249 TLPTLTQTALLH
-261 VNGSLVTLDRIRSN
+261 VNGSLVSLDRIRAN
-275 FKMLQTSSPSFL
+275 YKMLQTSSPSFL
-287 LLSSVDQCICVL
+287 LLSSVDQCISAL
-299 EERADELFSALHQNL
+299 EERADELFTALQHKL
-314 IRFYEKTKT
+314 ARFYERTKS
-323 LKYLHVISPDEI
+323 LKQLHVIAPTEYAGS
-335 TRTGDFSQTNCS
+335 
-347 TTVSSNRYPCDP
+347 YDP
-359 SRIVVTTPDT
+359 SRIVVTTPAT
-369 MTGLQLATR
+369 ITGLQLAER
-378 LKNDFGIEL
+378 LKKDFGIEL

-407 FDRFAEALQT
+407 FECFASAL
-417 LDTELVRNTTLTSER
+417 LAIDAELEHQQISTYRTTSSRESDSLMKLSNVNTIF
-432 STADAHSQSVL
+432 H
-443 TSQKYNNMCF
+443 
-453 RYPSIP
+453 YPTIP
-459 ESVYDSH
+459 ETVYDSYAV
-466 MTEHA
+466 EAA
-471 PTETLPYSACEGHIS
+471 PMESLPYSASEGRIS

-510 LTCIEQLLENNFSL
+510 LACIEQLLKNDFSL
-524 YGPKHATNKYLQVL
+524 YGPKYTTDKYLQVIR
-538 QEN
+538 EN

>member
-23 HKRNPA
+23 HKRNPI
-29 FPQPEAIK
+29 FPQPVAYRS
-37 ADITEIPDFDSL
+37 DITEIPGFDSL

-70 NSFLLVNGSTGGL
+70 HSFLLVNGSTGGL

-117 AEYIQPEYDRYG
+117 AEYIQPDYDKYG
-129 IAEGIRLEQVQNALH
+129 IAEGIRLEQVQKMIRQLE
-144 HFDLSAFHSSHSPEQ
+144 FTSSSEPDCAQ
-159 EALSSQTHVSTDI
+159 ANRSNCFIQN
-172 FPEHTNPSPRRP
+172 NPAHPNQRP
-184 SLVILTSPTY
+184 ALVILTSPTY

-206 YLHKQKIPL
+206 YLHEQSIPL

-224 LSLHPAFEGSAVSVG
+224 LSLHPAFPGSAVTAG

-249 TLPALTQTALLH
+249 TLPTLTQTALLH
-261 VNGSLVTLDRIRSN
+261 VNGSLVSVDRIRAN

-287 LLSSVDQCICVL
+287 LLSSVDQCICAL
-299 EERADELFSALHQNL
+299 EERADELFTALQYNL
-314 IRFYEKTKT
+314 TQFYEKTKN
-323 LKYLHVISPDEI
+323 LKQLRVLAPATCETRYDASLLHTD
-335 TRTGDFSQTNCS
+335 TASQ
-347 TTVSSNRYPCDP
+347 PACDP
-359 SRIVVTTPDT
+359 SRIVVVTPAT
-369 MTGLQLATR
+369 LTGLQLAER
-378 LKNDFGIEL
+378 LKKDFGIEL

-407 FDRFAEALQT
+407 FEHFANAL
-417 LDTELVRNTTLTSER
+417 LAIDAELVCSSLQNTPSASSEPSPQGTNRNTTDQIKESSLF
-432 STADAHSQSVL
+432 STDNTFH
-443 TSQKYNNMCF
+443 
-453 RYPSIP
+453 YPAIP
-459 ESVYDSH
+459 EAVFDSH
-466 MTEHA
+466 AVEYA
-471 PTETLPYSACEGHIS
+471 PTGSLPYSACEGRVS

-497 PMLVPGERISAEL
+497 PMLVPGERITIEL
-510 LTCIEQLLENNFSL
+510 LDCIEQLLKNGISL
-524 YGPKHATNKYLQVL
+524 YGPKRAADKYLQVIR
-538 QEN
+538 EN